1 MTHSETTRVNDLI
14 ALQIGSIQNFARQLT
29 VDSELQ
35 KLESILAS
43 LKKESAALQQTLKA
57 IPHTPT
63 GRATKAKARSAPRK
77 TSPPSG
83 HKVHHEI
90 FPHVSGDEGN
100 LS

>member
-1 MTHSETTRVNDLI
+1 LN
-14 ALQIGSIQNFARQLT
+14 

-35 KLESILAS
+35 KLEAILAA
-43 LKKESAALQQTLKA
+43 LEKESYALQQTLKA
-57 IPHTPT
+57 IPHTSV
-63 GRATKAKARSAPRK
+63 GRAEDNALRVTRE
-77 TSPPSG
+77 TPSKPG